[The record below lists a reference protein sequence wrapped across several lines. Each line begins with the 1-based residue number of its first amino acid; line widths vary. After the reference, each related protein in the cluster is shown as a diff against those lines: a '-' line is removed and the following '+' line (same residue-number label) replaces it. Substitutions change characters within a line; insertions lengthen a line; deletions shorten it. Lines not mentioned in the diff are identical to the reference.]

1 MGKLEVIHL
10 SPFVTRDVLRQ
21 TAREAIQAMQS
32 QFSEADIFNRVRET
46 AMASNL
52 VSLLDEAA
60 WSITKAE
67 IRRQARP
74 RLTDNDDW
82 IGYGEMLIKLS
93 EGKVVKV
100 THATIADLD
109 TRENNVKE
117 NLATITRTSE
127 AEIARLKTLKDT
139 MIANNM
145 TYAGEAI
152 DYLEKQK

>member
-1 MGKLEVIHL
+1 MGKIEIIQP
-10 SPFVTRDVLRQ
+10 SPFVTRDALRQ
-21 TAREAIQAMQS
+21 AAREAIQGMQA

-67 IRRQARP
+67 IKRQARP

-82 IGYGEMLIKLS
+82 IGYGEMLIKLP
-93 EGKVVKV
+93 EGKVVRV

-109 TRENNVKE
+109 ARENNVLE
-117 NLATITRTSE
+117 NLAIITKSSE
-127 AEIARLKTLKDT
+127 EEIARLKTLKET
-139 MIANNM
+139 MIVNNM